1 MKEGGR
7 GRAREGRQAKGLAA
21 GAVPHS
27 GHGDT
32 VSGKAGV
39 HGRR

>member
-7 GRAREGRQAKGLAA
+7 GRGREAKGLAA